1 MHPPRSFLAA
11 LSFCAIAFTASAQ
24 LAEKGALLLEENFQR
39 HATYT
44 KEKLPLRDGWE
55 VRVAHGAWQRS
66 AEGVQRTWTTGH
78 SPVLVLEGAFRDV
91 IIELEFRYRAEP
103 DKWAACRISPTN
115 QVLNPRAYAASLWAN
130 VDFKSRAIG
139 LVLEHDEWSP
149 GHITQVSRKMTT
161 FAPDTWHLLRLELIG
176 DTALAL
182 LPLVLEE
189 RTQGVLAI
197 RYLGARR
204 FDDEERELLTNLT
217 TQVALAFRNMLQLS
231 ELERRADRFA
241 LLARAQQQ
249 LTQLASE
256 ESLPQAI
263 AEAVISGADLLIVH
277 HGLFWSGVQPLV
289 GMQYEKYR
297 SILSSGLAV
306 YSSHLPLDLHAEHG
320 ARAAAGARLR
330 YTGPDHPY
338 PCSWRS

>member
-1 MHPPRSFLAA
+1 MHPPRSLLAA

-66 AEGVQRTWTTGH
+66 AEGVQSSWTSGH

-130 VDFKSRAIG
+130 IDFKSRAIG

-176 DTALAL
+176 DTALATGGGVTVHGSYDKFG
-182 LPLVLEE
+182 LPKTSLW
-189 RTQGVLAI
+189 
-197 RYLGARR
+197 LGTGQSPH
-204 FDDEERELLTNLT
+204 EL
-217 TQVALAFRNMLQLS
+217 R
-231 ELERRADRFA
+231 
-241 LLARAQQQ
+241 
-249 LTQLASE
+249 
-256 ESLPQAI
+256 
-263 AEAVISGADLLIVH
+263 
-277 HGLFWSGVQPLV
+277 
-289 GMQYEKYR
+289 
-297 SILSSGLAV
+297 
-306 YSSHLPLDLHAEHG
+306 
-320 ARAAAGARLR
+320 RLR
-330 YTGPDHPY
+330 IYAARPHPQWTA
-338 PCSWRS
+338 PQPRPTAPTTK